1 MQKNMR
7 RIVLVTVMLIAVASA
22 AAQEFNPV
30 PRAWKWLGNEE
41 VIFSYDGSFAD
52 SSAFVLN
59 ARSGKRIEG
68 VAAPAKFT
76 DFPLKPEGAVNLT
89 YSPDSTKLAFTRDN
103 DLYVV
108 DIASGK
114 ETRLT
119 SDGSDVILNGY
130 ASWVYYEEIFGRP
143 SRYRAFWWSPDSRK
157 IGFYRFDNSQVPM
170 FPIYSAFANPAAA
183 ASQSQSPRVT
193 DLALGGSLSET
204 RYPKAGQTNP
214 QVRIGI
220 VDLDTAIPTS
230 SAVQPGTVIQNETPD
245 CHFERAERVEKS
257 IIWADFDPTLDQYFG
272 IPFWGPDSKEFFI
285 ARMPRLQNTI
295 DLYAVNVTDGSKRH
309 VYNETY
315 KTWLNWFDGVVF
327 TDKGLYMAREFETG
341 WQQIYFLS
349 YDGKEFRRLTDGPNW
364 NVSIIRVDE
373 KKGDVYYTAKRE
385 RVAKQALY
393 KVDKNGRIWALTH
406 PDYNATGISFSPDG
420 KYFVA
425 SYSNLQTPD
434 RIGIF
439 QTRSGWE
446 SRGSYCIC
454 APDRSRIGPDDLS
467 VRFDPEHI
475 LVAGRRG
482 PDYDV
487 SKYALGELVF
497 MTTED
502 GFRLPGMIVYPK
514 NFDESKKYPVHVDI
528 YGGPNTPMVR
538 DRWVTPNA
546 ANQWYSENGIIQIT
560 VDPRAAGHNGRAGL
574 DMIYRQLTVWEVKD
588 FCAWADWLKSL
599 PYVDGDKIG
608 VEGFSFGGT
617 MTSMLLMQA
626 PDKFHY
632 GIAGGGVYDWALYD
646 SHYTERY
653 MDTPQNNPE
662 GYEISKVLNYVK
674 DYPTE
679 YDSETVQASEAYTY
693 ASAERAAQFRCC
705 AIEPVMLK
713 LTHGTGDDNV
723 HHQNTLQL
731 LDALH
736 KEGKKFDFMI
746 YPDGMHGYRGY
757 QGTHFQN
764 ANNEFWLK
772 YLKSE

>member
-1 MQKNMR
+1 MNKR
-7 RIVLVTVMLIAVASA
+7 LLLSVLCAVVAVCA
-22 AAQEFNPV
+22 AAQEFNPI
-30 PRAWKWLGNEE
+30 PRAWKWLDNDE
-41 VIFSYDGSFAD
+41 VIFSYNGTYSD
-52 SSAFVLN
+52 STAFVMN
-59 ARSGKRIEG
+59 PRTGQKTTG
-68 VAAPAKFT
+68 VKAPAKYSM
-76 DFPLKPEGAVNLT
+76 FPVRPEGAVNLT

-108 DIASGK
+108 DIATEV

-119 SDGSDVILNGY
+119 FDGTDVIMNGY

-143 SRYRAFWWSPDSRK
+143 SKYRAFWWSPDSKK

-170 FPIYSAFANPAAA
+170 FPIYSAFANPTAA

-220 VDLDTAIPTS
+220 VDLTSECISCPMRCADAIT
-230 SAVQPGTVIQNETPD
+230 
-245 CHFERAERVEKS
+245 
-257 IIWADFDPTLDQYFG
+257 WADFDPTLDQYFG
-272 IPFWGPDSKEFFI
+272 IPFWGPDSQEFFV

-295 DLYAVNVTDGSKRH
+295 DLYAVNAADGSKRH

-327 TDKGLYMAREFETG
+327 TDNGLYMAREFETG

-349 YDGKEFRRLTDGPNW
+349 YDGKTFRRLTDGPNW
-364 NVSIIRVDE
+364 NVDIVRVDE
-373 KKGDVYYTAKRE
+373 KKGDVYYTAKRDA
-385 RVAKQALY
+385 VAKQALY
-393 KVDKNGRIWALTH
+393 KVDKKGVITALTD
-406 PDYNATGISFSPDG
+406 PAYNATGISFSPDG

-425 SYSNLQTPD
+425 SLSNMTTPTKVAV
-434 RIGIF
+434 ITNKGGVV
-439 QTRSGWE
+439 S
-446 SRGSYCIC
+446 S
-454 APDRSRIGPDDLS
+454 
-467 VRFDPEHI
+467 PEHNECAYPMEPWNGEI
-475 LVAGRRG
+475 LNGMIWYTVTEIPSAAYPVCNVVADMKG
-482 PDYDV
+482 PDYDP
-487 SKYALGELVF
+487 SAYALPKLVYI
-497 MTTED
+497 TTED
-502 GFRLPGMIVYPK
+502 GFKLPGMIVYPK
-514 NFDESKKYPVHVDI
+514 DFDETKKYPVHMDI
-528 YGGPNTPMVR
+528 YGGPNTPLVR
-538 DRWVTPNA
+538 DRWVMPNA
-546 ANQWYSENGIIQIT
+546 SNQWYSENGIIQIT

-588 FCAWADWLKSL
+588 FCAWATALQNLSF
-599 PYVDGDKIG
+599 VDADKIG

-653 MDTPQNNPE
+653 MDTPQANPE
-662 GYEISKVLNYVK
+662 GYAVSKVLNYV
-674 DYPTE
+674 DGYPTDYSTDE
-679 YDSETVQASEAYTY
+679 S
-693 ASAERAAQFRCC
+693 
-705 AIEPVMLK
+705 VMLK

-736 KEGKKFDFMI
+736 RSGKKFDFMI
-746 YPDGMHGYRGY
+746 YPDGMHGYHGY
-757 QGTHFQN
+757 QGDHFLK
-764 ANNEFWLK
+764 ANHAFWLK
-772 YLKSE
+772 YLLGK

>member
-1 MQKNMR
+1 MK
-7 RIVLVTVMLIAVASA
+7 RILMVILAGVMMISA
-22 AAQEFNPV
+22 FAQEFNPV
-30 PRAWKWLGNEE
+30 PRSWKWIGNEE
-41 VIFSYDGSFAD
+41 VIFSYNGTFAD
-52 SSAFVLN
+52 DAAFAVN
-59 ARSGKRIEG
+59 ARTGRQRTG
-68 VAAPAKFT
+68 VSAPAKFST
-76 DFPLKPEGAVNLT
+76 FPLWPEGAVNLT
-89 YSPDSTKLAFTRDN
+89 FSPDSTKLAFTRDN

-108 DIASGK
+108 DIESGN

-119 SDGSDVILNGY
+119 YDGSDVILNGY
-130 ASWVYYEEIFGRP
+130 ASWVYYEEIFGRA

-193 DLALGGSLSET
+193 DLSLGGSLSET

-220 VDLDTAIPTS
+220 VDLTDECVGCPMRCEEAIT
-230 SAVQPGTVIQNETPD
+230 
-245 CHFERAERVEKS
+245 
-257 IIWADFDPTLDQYFG
+257 WADFDPTLDQYFG

-295 DLYAVNVTDGSKRH
+295 DLYAVNAEDGSKRH

-327 TDKGLYMAREFETG
+327 TDNGLYMAREFETG

-349 YDGKEFRRLTDGPNW
+349 YDGQTFRRLTDGSNW
-364 NVSIIRVDE
+364 DVAIVRVDE
-373 KKGDVYYTAKRE
+373 KKGDVYFTAKRDA
-385 RVAKQALY
+385 VAKQALY
-393 KVDKNGRIWALTH
+393 KVDKKGVITALTD
-406 PDYNATGISFSPDG
+406 PAYNATGITFSPDG

-425 SYSNLQTPD
+425 SVSNVTTPTKVTVSQT
-434 RIGIF
+434 
-439 QTRSGWE
+439 SGKKAPLVVADM
-446 SRGSYCIC
+446 RGK
-454 APDRSRIGPDDLS
+454 
-467 VRFDPEHI
+467 
-475 LVAGRRG
+475 
-482 PDYDV
+482 DYDA
-487 SKYALGELVF
+487 SKYALGELVY

-502 GFRLPGMIVYPK
+502 GFKLPGMIVYPK
-514 NFDESKKYPVHVDI
+514 DFDASKKYPVHVDI
-528 YGGPNTPMVR
+528 YGGPNTPQVR

-546 ANQWYSENGIIQIT
+546 SNQWYSDNGIIQIT
-560 VDPRAAGHNGRAGL
+560 VDPRAAGHNGREGL

-588 FCAWADWLKSL
+588 FCAWADWLKAL
-599 PYVDGDKIG
+599 PYVDGDRIG

-662 GYEISKVLNYVK
+662 GYEVSKVLNYV
-674 DYPTE
+674 DGYPTS
-679 YDSETVQASEAYTY
+679 YDVISSGVEKTPV
-693 ASAERAAQFRCC
+693 
-705 AIEPVMLK
+705 EPVMLK

-731 LDALH
+731 LDAMH
-736 KEGKKFDFMI
+736 KAGKKFDFMI

-757 QGTHFQN
+757 QGEHFQN

-772 YLKSE
+772 YLKR

>member
-1 MQKNMR
+1 MKK
-7 RIVLVTVMLIAVASA
+7 IITVTLSA
-22 AAQEFNPV
+22 LMAIGAIAQEFNPI
-30 PRAWKWLGNEE
+30 PCAWKWLDADD
-41 VIFSYDGSFAD
+41 VIFTYDGTYYDKDGFS
-52 SSAFVLN
+52 VN
-59 ARSGKRIEG
+59 ARTGKRTDD
-68 VAAPAKFT
+68 AMAPAKYSE
-76 DFPLKPEGAVNLT
+76 FPICPIGAVNLT
-89 YSPDSTKLAFTRDN
+89 YSPDQTKLAFTRDN

-108 DIASGK
+108 DIATEV

-119 SDGSDVILNGY
+119 FDGSDVILNGY
-130 ASWVYYEEIFGRP
+130 ASWVYYEEILGRS
-143 SRYRAFWWSPDSRK
+143 SRYKAFWWSPDSKK

-170 FPIYSAFANPAAA
+170 FPIYSAFANPEAA

-214 QVRIGI
+214 QVQIGI
-220 VDLDTAIPTS
+220 VDLDTSLRGTASDTSLRGTEGAVAIS
-230 SAVQPGTVIQNETPD
+230 
-245 CHFERAERVEKS
+245 
-257 IIWADFDPTLDQYFG
+257 WADFNPADDQYFG

-295 DLYAVNVTDGSKRH
+295 DLYAVNVSDGSKRH

-327 TDKGLYMAREFETG
+327 TDNGLYMAREFETG

-349 YDGKEFRRLTDGPNW
+349 YDGKTFRRLTEGPNW
-364 NVSIIRVDE
+364 NVSIVRVDE
-373 KKGDVYYTAKRE
+373 KKGDVYYTAKRDQ
-385 RVAKQALY
+385 VAKQALY
-393 KVDKNGRIWALTH
+393 KVDKNGEIWALTD

-425 SYSNLQTPD
+425 SYSNTKTPTK
-434 RIGIF
+434 IGIF
-439 QTRSGWE
+439 STKDGLKSTGVHNV
-446 SRGSYCIC
+446 C
-454 APDRSRIGPDDLS
+454 AKDYYD
-467 VRFDPEHI
+467 VMAPEKRTGREFRHQI
-475 LVAGRRG
+475 VADMQG
-482 PDYDV
+482 PDYDA
-487 SKYALGELVF
+487 SKYALGQL
-497 MTTED
+497 MYMSIED
-502 GFRLPGMIVYPK
+502 TWLPAMIVYPK
-514 NFDESKKYPVHVDI
+514 GFDASKKYPVHVDI

-538 DRWVTPNA
+538 DRWMTPNPS
-546 ANQWYSENGIIQIT
+546 NQWYSDNGIIQIT

-574 DMIYRQLTVWEVKD
+574 DLIYRQLTVTEVHD
-588 FCAWADWLKSL
+588 FCEWAKLLQSL
-599 PYVDGDKIG
+599 PYVDADKIG

-617 MTSMLLMQA
+617 MTCMLLMQA

-662 GYEISKVLNYVK
+662 GYEVSKVMNYVSG
-674 DYPTE
+674 YPT
-679 YDSETVQASEAYTY
+679 DYTSLRG
-693 ASAERAAQFRCC
+693 ASATWQSV
-705 AIEPVMLK
+705 EPVMLT

-736 KEGKKFDFMI
+736 KAGKKFDFMI

-757 QGTHFQN
+757 QGDHFLN
-764 ANNEFWLK
+764 ANHEFWLK
-772 YLKSE
+772 HLKN